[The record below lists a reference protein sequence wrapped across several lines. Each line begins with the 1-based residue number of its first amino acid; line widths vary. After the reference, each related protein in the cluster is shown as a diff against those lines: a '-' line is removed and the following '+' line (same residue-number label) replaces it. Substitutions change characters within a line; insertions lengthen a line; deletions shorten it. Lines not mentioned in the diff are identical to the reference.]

1 MELTGAGTAPA
12 LPSPAGHVEGPRS
25 EQPPQATVLPTGPAA
40 VRTRLKWYTIST
52 RVEGAARGVAK
63 VIHPF
68 LVNHSTNWMD
78 IMLVQHLLVEEPFS
92 ASFGKSGSAWKDFV
106 TALSGAEDPDGNL
119 VYGIIG
125 IRDKAAKK
133 RFEDLMEYVKKAQ
146 DNVPFQSGCDDQ
158 APSTELE
165 AGLDNLYELYC
176 EKKCDAKVSSNST
189 AAQKAEDNARV
200 ETLRN
205 VSLGMLTP
213 QEKIRLKERRCG
225 TPGINSTGPAS
236 TSAAGGS
243 SKKRHLNV
251 VIDLMESTSE
261 RYSKR
266 QESRVAREAR
276 KQEKHNIKQAHQ
288 ELEFNL
294 KKDEAA
300 RAEREFQFKKDEAER
315 AYELQKLQ
323 LELNRERLLVNR
335 ETLPFLREKSLP
347 PHTQE
352 EGKEEQQ
359 EE

>member
-1 MELTGAGTAPA
+1 
-12 LPSPAGHVEGPRS
+12 
-25 EQPPQATVLPTGPAA
+25 
-40 VRTRLKWYTIST
+40 
-52 RVEGAARGVAK
+52 
-63 VIHPF
+63 
-68 LVNHSTNWMD
+68 
-78 IMLVQHLLVEEPFS
+78 MLVRHLLVEEPFS
-92 ASFGKSGSAWKDFV
+92 ASVGKSGSAWKDFV
-106 TALSGAEDPDGNL
+106 TALSGAEDPDGNQ
-119 VYGIIG
+119 VYGTIG
-125 IRDKAAKK
+125 ISDKAAKK

-146 DNVPFQSGCDDQ
+146 DDVPFQSGCDDQ

-165 AGLDNLYELYC
+165 AGLDDLYELYC
-176 EKKCDAKVSSNST
+176 EKACDAKVASNST
-189 AAQKAEDNARV
+189 AAQNAEDNARA

-205 VSLGMLTP
+205 ASLGMLTP
-213 QEKIRLKERRCG
+213 QENIRLKERRSG
-225 TPGINSTGPAS
+225 TSVANSAAS
-236 TSAAGGS
+236 TPAAGGS
-243 SKKRHLNV
+243 SKKRPLNV
-251 VIDLMESTSE
+251 VIDLMGSTNE

-266 QESRVAREAR
+266 QESHVAREAQ
-276 KQEKHNIKQAHQ
+276 KQEKQDSKQAGQ

-300 RAEREFQFKKDEAER
+300 RAEREFQLKKDEAER

>member
-1 MELTGAGTAPA
+1 
-12 LPSPAGHVEGPRS
+12 
-25 EQPPQATVLPTGPAA
+25 
-40 VRTRLKWYTIST
+40 
-52 RVEGAARGVAK
+52 
-63 VIHPF
+63 
-68 LVNHSTNWMD
+68 
-78 IMLVQHLLVEEPFS
+78 
-92 ASFGKSGSAWKDFV
+92 
-106 TALSGAEDPDGNL
+106 
-119 VYGIIG
+119 
-125 IRDKAAKK
+125 
-133 RFEDLMEYVKKAQ
+133 MEYVKKEQ
-146 DNVPFQSGCDDQ
+146 DNVPFQSGCDNQ

-165 AGLDNLYELYC
+165 AGLNNLYELYC
-176 EKKCDAKVSSNST
+176 EKKCDAKVASNST
-189 AAQKAEDNARV
+189 AAQKAEDNARA

-205 VSLGMLTP
+205 ASLGMLTP
-213 QEKIRLKERRCG
+213 QEKIRLKERRSG
-225 TPGINSTGPAS
+225 TSVANSAAS
-236 TSAAGGS
+236 TPAAGGS

-323 LELNRERLLVNR
+323 LELNRETLLVNR
-335 ETLPFLREKSLP
+335 ETLLFLCKKSLP